1 LFRALPTTLFKQH
14 FSMLLVSMQMK
25 KGTLFI
31 ALLLLLFGCGRKRAV
46 PDVSQIQ
53 VELKWQH
60 FEQDFFAIDTNA
72 IVPAIARLRQ
82 QYPVFADDF
91 LRNILGLPPLDSVPE
106 ANGAIRQFLSS
117 YRAIKDSADK
127 VFSNVQ
133 PIQDEVKRGLQFLKY
148 YFPEYHAPTRLISFI
163 GPMDAYY
170 EGSLGGYGDIIT
182 GDALAVGLQLHLGK
196 NFSLY
201 TSEMGQG
208 LYPSYIS
215 SRFEPAY
222 IPVNCMKNCIDDL
235 FPEHNRGKS
244 LLDQMVDK
252 GKRLYVL
259 DMLLPTTADSLKI
272 GYTGS
277 QLEDCYKNEGLIWN
291 FYLQNN
297 LLYDTDPDR
306 IKNYVGDGPKTDE
319 LGEGS
324 PGFIV
329 LFSGWQM
336 VKKYM
341 DTHPEVSL
349 KELMNKDGRSILN
362 DSHYKPK

>member
-1 LFRALPTTLFKQH
+1 
-14 FSMLLVSMQMK
+14 MK
-25 KGTLFI
+25 KGILFA
-31 ALLLLLFGCGRKRAV
+31 ALFLVLFGCGKKRAT
-46 PDVSQIQ
+46 PDVSQIP

-72 IVPAIARLRQ
+72 IAPGIAKLRQ

-91 LRNILGLPPLDSVPE
+91 FRNILGIPPLDSVPQ
-106 ANGAIRQFLSS
+106 AIGAIKQFLSS

-127 VFSNVQ
+127 VFNNVQ
-133 PIQDEVKRGLQFLKY
+133 PIQDEVKHGLQFLKY

-170 EGSLGGYGDIIT
+170 ESSLGGYGDVIT
-182 GDALAVGLQLHLGK
+182 GDALAVGLQLHLGR

-235 FPEHNRGKS
+235 FPETGRGKS

-259 DMLLPTTADSLKI
+259 DMLLPNTADSLKI
-272 GYTGS
+272 GYTGR

-291 FYLQNN
+291 FFLQNN

-306 IKNYVGDGPKTDE
+306 IKNYVGDGPKTEE

-324 PGFIV
+324 PGFIT
-329 LFSGWQM
+329 LFTGWQM

-341 DTHPEVSL
+341 DANPEMSL
-349 KELMNKDGRSILN
+349 KELMKKDGKAVLN
-362 DSHYKPK
+362 GSHYKPK